1 MKFIVRGADNLSI
14 QKVYNYPN
22 PFSDYTNFFFEHN
35 QNDMNL
41 DITID
46 IFNMAGGKVK
56 ELKATLL
63 STGYTSTPIFWDGKD
78 ENGNKI
84 RQGIYI
90 YRILLRSLKGS
101 VLSKAQKMIIMN

>member
-1 MKFIVRGADNLSI
+1 MD
-14 QKVYNYPN
+14 
-22 PFSDYTNFFFEHN
+22 
-35 QNDMNL
+35 L
-41 DITID
+41 DITIE

-56 ELKATLL
+56 ELKVSL
-63 STGYTSTPIFWDGKD
+63 SPIGYTSTPIFWDGKD

-90 YRILLRSLKGS
+90 YRILLRSLRGS